1 MKNADIKARM
11 RLSGIEWVEVATY
24 LKIPMKDLVRR
35 LNSREVSPVFRRKL
49 MQAIDVISRR
59 SEFFYDENR

>member
-1 MKNADIKARM
+1 MKNAEIKAKM
-11 RLSGIEWVEVATY
+11 RLAGIEWVEVATY

-59 SEFFYDENR
+59 PETFYDEYK